1 MEGQAM
7 KPDAYVSLLIR
18 KKLGTSIHGY
28 PQKLEGDVQEV
39 QQLADAGDYKGA
51 LIALLCYVGEIGD
64 LESELSSLKDDYKS
78 LEEDYSSLENEKDQ
92 ADDERGEAVDI
103 ANKVVDL
110 LKEYLELDVKNV
122 VGHSKEYDKA
132 VNLRRK
138 IEDFMDNEGERLT
151 DL

>member
-1 MEGQAM
+1 M

>member
-18 KKLGTSIHGY
+18 RKLGTSIHGY
-28 PQKLEGDVQEV
+28 PQKLESDVQEI

-51 LIALLCYVGEIGD
+51 LIALLSYVGETGD
-64 LESELSSLKDDYKS
+64 LESELNSLKDDYKS

-92 ADDERGEAVDI
+92 ADDERGEAIDI
-103 ANKVVDL
+103 ASKAVDL
-110 LKEYLELDVKNV
+110 LKEYIELDVENIV
-122 VGHSKEYDKA
+122 EHSWEYDKA
-132 VNLRRK
+132 VKLRQK
-138 IEDFMDNEGERLT
+138 TEEFMDNEGERLT